1 LRPPSTPTCPNCG
14 FTATPVNKVHH
25 AEGDLYELRRDKT
38 LIIDDASII
47 VRQRRLYAELAF
59 IARDRGYRPGW
70 VAHKFKERFGHWPNG
85 LDHLAPVPPSD
96 TTWRWVKSR
105 QIAFAKSRS
114 RNAAN
119 SRVAS

>member
-1 LRPPSTPTCPNCG
+1 
-14 FTATPVNKVHH
+14 VNKVHH
-25 AEGDLYELRRDKT
+25 ADGDLYELTRDKT
-38 LIIDDASII
+38 PI
-47 VRQRRLYAELAF
+47 VMMPRSSFGSGAF

-85 LDHLAPVPPSD
+85 LDHLTPVPPSD

-114 RNAAN
+114 RSAPNG
-119 SRVAS
+119 RVAS